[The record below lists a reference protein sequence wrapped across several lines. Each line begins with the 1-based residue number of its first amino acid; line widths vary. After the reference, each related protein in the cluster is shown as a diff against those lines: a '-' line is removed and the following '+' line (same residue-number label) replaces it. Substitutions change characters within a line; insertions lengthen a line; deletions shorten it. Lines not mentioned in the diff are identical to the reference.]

1 MKFYTYLLV
10 FIFLHQ
16 LSWTAEPVALV
27 SKLRGSVRQKIF
39 SAKKYRTK
47 VQVNSPIFHETE
59 LKTNSKAFAKVVY
72 LDDGTSISIYPE
84 TEIKIIGTVENRII
98 NKQVELK
105 SGIIQVNI
113 IKQALGKFKLTTP
126 HSELNCEKCSFWV
139 ISDEE
144 NGDQFYKEDG
154 FAVVNN
160 PTLDKSMKLAFDSTL
175 VSKKDMLFEKNQSKV
190 IEIKFLDLLMLD
202 ADEKPPE
209 IDLEMEENIL
219 IQESSPTRNVVV
231 IKLKNAANIERELIL
246 TYIQKN

>member
-1 MKFYTYLLV
+1 MKFYTYFLV

-27 SKLRGSVRQKIF
+27 SKLRGSVKQKFF
-39 SAKKYRTK
+39 SDKKYRTK

-59 LKTNSKAFAKVVY
+59 LKTNGKAFAKVVY

-84 TEIKIIGTVENRII
+84 SEIKIIGTVENRII

-144 NGDQFYKEDG
+144 NGDKFYKEDG
-154 FAVVNN
+154 SAVVYN
-160 PTLDKSMKLAFDSTL
+160 PSLDKSMELAIDSTF
-175 VSKKDMLFEKNQSKV
+175 VSKKDMIIEQNQSKV
-190 IEIKFLDLLMLD
+190 TEIKFLELLMLD
-202 ADEKPPE
+202 ANEQPPE
-209 IDLEMEENIL
+209 MDKNIEENIST
-219 IQESSPTRNVVV
+219 QDSSVTRNVVV

-246 TYIQKN
+246 TYTQ

>member
-1 MKFYTYLLV
+1 MKTYFNLLI
-10 FIFLHQ
+10 FIFLYQ
-16 LSWTAEPVALV
+16 LSWASEPVAII
-27 SKLRGSVRQKIF
+27 SKLRGSVKQKIF

-59 LKTNSKAFAKVVY
+59 LKTKSNAFAKVVY

-98 NKQVELK
+98 NKQVEIK

-113 IKQALGKFKLTTP
+113 IKQASGKFKLITP
-126 HSELNCEKCSFWV
+126 HSELSCEKCSFWV
-139 ISDEE
+139 LSDEE

-160 PTLDKSMKLAFDSTL
+160 PPLDKSLKLAVDSTL
-175 VSKKDMLFEKNQSKV
+175 VSQKDILIEKNLSTV
-190 IEIKFLDLLMLD
+190 TEIKYLELLMLD

-209 IDLEMEENIL
+209 MEMEMDENISA
-219 IQESSPTRNVVV
+219 QESSPTKSVVV

-246 TYIQKN
+246 TYTQ

>member
-1 MKFYTYLLV
+1 MKKYFNLLI
-10 FIFLHQ
+10 FIFLYQ
-16 LSWTAEPVALV
+16 LSWANEPVAII
-27 SKLRGSVRQKIF
+27 SKLRGSVKQKIF

-59 LKTNSKAFAKVVY
+59 LKTKSKAFAKVVY
-72 LDDGTSISIYPE
+72 LDDGTSISIFPE
-84 TEIKIIGTVENRII
+84 TEIKINGTVENRII

-113 IKQALGKFKLTTP
+113 IKQALGKFTLTTP

-139 ISDEE
+139 ISDKE

-160 PTLDKSMKLAFDSTL
+160 LTLDKSMKLSVDSTL
-175 VSKKDMLFEKNQSKV
+175 VSKKDMLFEKNKSKV
-190 IEIKFLDLLMLD
+190 IEIKFLELLMLY
-202 ADEKPPE
+202 ADEKPPV
-209 IDLEMEENIL
+209 IDLEMEEDIL
-219 IQESSPTRNVVV
+219 IKESSLTRNIVV

-246 TYIQKN
+246 TYTQ

>member
-1 MKFYTYLLV
+1 MKKYFNLLI
-10 FIFLHQ
+10 FIFLYQ
-16 LSWTAEPVALV
+16 LSWAAEPIALV
-27 SKLRGSVRQKIF
+27 SKLRGSVKQKFF
-39 SAKKYRTK
+39 SDKKYRTK

-59 LKTNSKAFAKVVY
+59 LKTNGKAFVKVVY

-84 TEIKIIGTVENRII
+84 SEIKIIGTVENRII

-105 SGIIQVNI
+105 TGIIQVNI
-113 IKQALGKFKLTTP
+113 IKQASGKFKLTTP

-160 PTLDKSMKLAFDSTL
+160 PTLDKSMKLEVDYTL

-190 IEIKFLDLLMLD
+190 IEIKFLELLMLD

-219 IQESSPTRNVVV
+219 IQESSSTRNVVV

-246 TYIQKN
+246 TYTQ

>member
-1 MKFYTYLLV
+1 MKTYFNLLI
-10 FIFLHQ
+10 FIFLYQ
-16 LSWTAEPVALV
+16 LSWAAEPVALV

-39 SAKKYRTK
+39 STKKYRTK

-59 LKTNSKAFAKVVY
+59 LKTNSKAFAKIVY

-144 NGDQFYKEDG
+144 NGDKFYKEDG
-154 FAVVNN
+154 SAVVYN
-160 PTLDKSMKLAFDSTL
+160 PSLDKSMELAIDSTF
-175 VSKKDMLFEKNQSKV
+175 VSKKDMLIEKNQSTV
-190 IEIKFLDLLMLD
+190 TEIKYLELLLLD
-202 ADEKPPE
+202 ADEQRPE
-209 IDLEMEENIL
+209 IDIKIEENISN
-219 IQESSPTRNVVV
+219 QDSSVTRNVVV

-246 TYIQKN
+246 TYTQ

>member
-1 MKFYTYLLV
+1 MKTYLGYII
-10 FIFLHQ
+10 FILLFHVSLA
-16 LSWTAEPVALV
+16 AEPVALV

-59 LKTNSKAFAKVVY
+59 LKTNSKAFAKIVY

-84 TEIKIIGTVENRII
+84 TEIKINGTVENRII

-113 IKQALGKFKLTTP
+113 IKQALGKFTLTTP

-160 PTLDKSMKLAFDSTL
+160 PTMDKSMKLSVDSTI

-190 IEIKFLDLLMLD
+190 IEIKFLELLMLD
-202 ADEKPPE
+202 ADEKPSE

-246 TYIQKN
+246 TYTQ

>member
-1 MKFYTYLLV
+1 MKTYLGYII
-10 FIFLHQ
+10 FILLFHVSLA
-16 LSWTAEPVALV
+16 AEPVALV

-126 HSELNCEKCSFWV
+126 HSELNCEKCSFWI

-144 NGDQFYKEDG
+144 NGDKFYKGDG
-154 FAVVNN
+154 SAVVYN
-160 PTLDKSMKLAFDSTL
+160 PSLDKSMKLAIDSTF
-175 VSKKDMLFEKNQSKV
+175 VSKKDMLIEKNQSTV
-190 IEIKFLDLLMLD
+190 TEIKYLELLLLD
-202 ADEKPPE
+202 ADEQPTE
-209 IDLEMEENIL
+209 IDIKIEENIST
-219 IQESSPTRNVVV
+219 QESSPIRSVVV

-246 TYIQKN
+246 TYTQ

>member
-1 MKFYTYLLV
+1 MKTYLGYII
-10 FIFLHQ
+10 FILLFH
-16 LSWTAEPVALV
+16 LSLAAEPVALV

-59 LKTNSKAFAKVVY
+59 LKTNSKAFVKVVY

-84 TEIKIIGTVENRII
+84 TEIKINGTVENRII

-105 SGIIQVNI
+105 SGIIQVDI
-113 IKQALGKFKLTTP
+113 IKQALGKFTLTTP

-160 PTLDKSMKLAFDSTL
+160 PTMDKSMKLSVDSTI

-190 IEIKFLDLLMLD
+190 IEIKFLELLMLD
-202 ADEKPPE
+202 ADENPPE

-219 IQESSPTRNVVV
+219 IKESSPTRNVVV

>member
-1 MKFYTYLLV
+1 MKTYLGYII
-10 FIFLHQ
+10 FILLFHVSLA
-16 LSWTAEPVALV
+16 AEPVALV

-84 TEIKIIGTVENRII
+84 TEIKINGTVENRII

-113 IKQALGKFKLTTP
+113 IKQALGKFTLTTP

-160 PTLDKSMKLAFDSTL
+160 PTLDKSLKLAVDSTL
-175 VSKKDMLFEKNQSKV
+175 VSIKDMLIEKNQSTV
-190 IEIKFLDLLMLD
+190 TEIKYLELLLLD
-202 ADEKPPE
+202 ADEQPPE
-209 IDLEMEENIL
+209 IDMEMDENIST
-219 IQESSPTRNVVV
+219 QESSPIRSVVV
-231 IKLKNAANIERELIL
+231 IKLKNAGNIERELIL
-246 TYIQKN
+246 TYTQ

>member
-1 MKFYTYLLV
+1 MKTYLGYII
-10 FIFLHQ
+10 FILLFHVSLA
-16 LSWTAEPVALV
+16 AEPVALV

-39 SAKKYRTK
+39 SAKKYQTK

-59 LKTNSKAFAKVVY
+59 LKTKSKAFAKVVY

-190 IEIKFLDLLMLD
+190 IEIKFLELLMLD
-202 ADEKPPE
+202 ANEQPPE
-209 IDLEMEENIL
+209 MDKKIEENIST
-219 IQESSPTRNVVV
+219 QDSSVTRNVVV
-231 IKLKNAANIERELIL
+231 IILKNAANIERELIL
-246 TYIQKN
+246 TYTQ

>member
-1 MKFYTYLLV
+1 MKTYLGYII
-10 FIFLHQ
+10 FILLFHVSLA
-16 LSWTAEPVALV
+16 AEPVALV

-59 LKTNSKAFAKVVY
+59 LKINSKAFAKVVY
-72 LDDGTSISIYPE
+72 LDDGSSISIYPE
-84 TEIKIIGTVENRII
+84 TEIKINGTVENRII

-113 IKQALGKFKLTTP
+113 IKQALGKFTLTTP
-126 HSELNCEKCSFWV
+126 HSELNCEKCRFWV
-139 ISDEE
+139 KSDEE

-154 FAVVNN
+154 FASVNN

-190 IEIKFLDLLMLD
+190 IEIKFLELLMLD
-202 ADEKPPE
+202 ADENPPE

-219 IQESSPTRNVVV
+219 IKESSPTRNVVV

-246 TYIQKN
+246 TYTQ

>member
-1 MKFYTYLLV
+1 MKTYLGYII
-10 FIFLHQ
+10 FILLFHVSLA
-16 LSWTAEPVALV
+16 AEPVALV

-39 SAKKYRTK
+39 SAKKYRTQ

-113 IKQALGKFKLTTP
+113 IKQALGKFKLITP
-126 HSELNCEKCSFWV
+126 HSELSCEICSFWI

-160 PTLDKSMKLAFDSTL
+160 PTLDKSTKLAVDSTL

-190 IEIKFLDLLMLD
+190 IEIKFLELLMLD
-202 ADEKPPE
+202 ADEKSPE
-209 IDLEMEENIL
+209 IDLEMEDDIL
-219 IQESSPTRNVVV
+219 IKESSSPTRNVVV

-246 TYIQKN
+246 TYTQ

>member
-1 MKFYTYLLV
+1 MKTYFNLFIV
-10 FIFLHQ
+10 IFLYQ
-16 LSWTAEPVALV
+16 LSWATEPIALV
-27 SKLRGSVRQKIF
+27 SKLRGSVKQKFF
-39 SAKKYRTK
+39 SDKKYRTK

-59 LKTNSKAFAKVVY
+59 LKTNGKAFAKVVY

-84 TEIKIIGTVENRII
+84 SEIKIIGTVENRII

-113 IKQALGKFKLTTP
+113 IKQALGKFTLTTP

-160 PTLDKSMKLAFDSTL
+160 PTLDKSMKLAVDSTL

-190 IEIKFLDLLMLD
+190 IEIKFLELLMLD
-202 ADEKPPE
+202 ADEKPSE

-219 IQESSPTRNVVV
+219 IQESSPTRNVVI

-246 TYIQKN
+246 TYTQ

>member
-1 MKFYTYLLV
+1 MKTYFNLLI
-10 FIFLHQ
+10 FIFLYQ
-16 LSWTAEPVALV
+16 LSWANEPVAII
-27 SKLRGSVRQKIF
+27 SKLRGSVKQKIF

-84 TEIKIIGTVENRII
+84 TEIKINGTVENRII

-113 IKQALGKFKLTTP
+113 IKQALGKFTLTTP

-144 NGDQFYKEDG
+144 NGDKFYKEDG
-154 FAVVNN
+154 SAVVYNQS
-160 PTLDKSMKLAFDSTL
+160 LDKSMELAIDSTF
-175 VSKKDMLFEKNQSKV
+175 VSKKDMIIEQNLSKV
-190 IEIKFLDLLMLD
+190 TEIKFLELLMLD
-202 ADEKPPE
+202 ANEQPPE
-209 IDLEMEENIL
+209 MDKKIEENIST
-219 IQESSPTRNVVV
+219 QDSSVTRNVVV

-246 TYIQKN
+246 TYTQ

>member
-1 MKFYTYLLV
+1 MKTNLGYIIFILLFHV
-10 FIFLHQ
+10 SLA
-16 LSWTAEPVALV
+16 AEPVALV
-27 SKLRGSVRQKIF
+27 SKLRGSVRQNFF

-59 LKTNSKAFAKVVY
+59 LKTNSKAFVKIVY

-84 TEIKIIGTVENRII
+84 TEIKINGTVENRII

-113 IKQALGKFKLTTP
+113 IKQALGKFTLTTP

-160 PTLDKSMKLAFDSTL
+160 PTMDKSMKLSVDSTL

-190 IEIKFLDLLMLD
+190 IEIKVLELLMLY

-219 IQESSPTRNVVV
+219 IKESSPTRNVVV

>member
-1 MKFYTYLLV
+1 MKKYFNLLI
-10 FIFLHQ
+10 FIFLYQ
-16 LSWTAEPVALV
+16 LSWANEPVAII
-27 SKLRGSVRQKIF
+27 SKLRGSVKQKIF

-47 VQVNSPIFHETE
+47 VQVNSPIYHETE
-59 LKTNSKAFAKVVY
+59 LKTNSKAFAKIVY

-98 NKQVELK
+98 IKQVELK

-126 HSELNCEKCSFWV
+126 HSELNCEKCSFWI
-139 ISDEE
+139 ISDKE

-154 FAVVNN
+154 FATVNN
-160 PTLDKSMKLAFDSTL
+160 PTLDKSMKLAVDSTL

-190 IEIKFLDLLMLD
+190 IEIKFLELLMLD

-219 IQESSPTRNVVV
+219 IKESSPTRNVVV

>member
-27 SKLRGSVRQKIF
+27 SKLRGSARQKIF

-59 LKTNSKAFAKVVY
+59 LKTNSKAFVKVVY

-84 TEIKIIGTVENRII
+84 TEIKINGTVENRII

-113 IKQALGKFKLTTP
+113 IKQALGKFTLTTP

-160 PTLDKSMKLAFDSTL
+160 PTLDKSLKLAVDSTL
-175 VSKKDMLFEKNQSKV
+175 VSIKDMLIEKNQSTV
-190 IEIKFLDLLMLD
+190 TEIKYLELLLLD
-202 ADEKPPE
+202 ADEQLPE
-209 IDLEMEENIL
+209 IDMEMDENIST
-219 IQESSPTRNVVV
+219 QESSPIRSVVV
-231 IKLKNAANIERELIL
+231 IKLKNAGNIERELIL
-246 TYIQKN
+246 TYTQ

>member
-1 MKFYTYLLV
+1 MKTYLGYII
-10 FIFLHQ
+10 FILLFHVSLA
-16 LSWTAEPVALV
+16 AEPVALV

-47 VQVNSPIFHETE
+47 IQVNSPIFHETE

-105 SGIIQVNI
+105 TGIIQVNI

-160 PTLDKSMKLAFDSTL
+160 PTLDKSMKLEVDSTL

-190 IEIKFLDLLMLD
+190 IEIKFLELLMID

-219 IQESSPTRNVVV
+219 IKESSPTRNVVV

-246 TYIQKN
+246 TYTQ

>member
-1 MKFYTYLLV
+1 MKKYFNLLI
-10 FIFLHQ
+10 FIFLYQ
-16 LSWTAEPVALV
+16 LSWANEPVAII
-27 SKLRGSVRQKIF
+27 SKLRGSVKQKIF

-160 PTLDKSMKLAFDSTL
+160 PSLDKSLKLAVDSTL
-175 VSKKDMLFEKNQSKV
+175 VSIKDMLIEKNQSTV
-190 IEIKFLDLLMLD
+190 TEIKYLELLLLD
-202 ADEKPPE
+202 ADEQPPE
-209 IDLEMEENIL
+209 IDMEMDENIST
-219 IQESSPTRNVVV
+219 QESSTIRSVVV
-231 IKLKNAANIERELIL
+231 IKLKNAGNIERELIL
-246 TYIQKN
+246 TYTQ

>member
-1 MKFYTYLLV
+1 MKTYLGYII
-10 FIFLHQ
+10 FILLFHVTLA
-16 LSWTAEPVALV
+16 AEPVALV
-27 SKLRGSVRQKIF
+27 SKLRGSVKQKIF

-84 TEIKIIGTVENRII
+84 TEIKINGTVENRII

-139 ISDEE
+139 ISNEE

-160 PTLDKSMKLAFDSTL
+160 PTLDKSMKLEVDSTL

-190 IEIKFLDLLMLD
+190 IEIKFLELLMLD

-219 IQESSPTRNVVV
+219 IKESSPTRNVVV

>member
-59 LKTNSKAFAKVVY
+59 LKTNSNAFAKVVY

-160 PTLDKSMKLAFDSTL
+160 PTLDKSMKLAVDSTL

-190 IEIKFLDLLMLD
+190 IEIKFLELLMLD

-246 TYIQKN
+246 TYTQ

>member
-1 MKFYTYLLV
+1 MKKYFNLLI
-10 FIFLHQ
+10 FIFLYQ
-16 LSWTAEPVALV
+16 LSWANEPVAII
-27 SKLRGSVRQKIF
+27 SKLRGSVKQKIF

-59 LKTNSKAFAKVVY
+59 LKTKSKAFAKVVY

-113 IKQALGKFKLTTP
+113 IKQALGKFKLITP
-126 HSELNCEKCSFWV
+126 HSELSCEICSFWI

-144 NGDQFYKEDG
+144 NGDQFYKKDG
-154 FAVVNN
+154 LAVVNN
-160 PTLDKSMKLAFDSTL
+160 PTLDKSLKLAVDSTL
-175 VSKKDMLFEKNQSKV
+175 VSIKDMLIEKNQSTV
-190 IEIKFLDLLMLD
+190 TEIKYLELLLLD
-202 ADEKPPE
+202 ADEQPPE
-209 IDLEMEENIL
+209 IDMEMDENIST
-219 IQESSPTRNVVV
+219 QESSTIRSVVV

-246 TYIQKN
+246 TYTQ